1 MKKKL
6 KCSICGE
13 EHGDRYGHNAEPIN
27 SGRCCVVCNA
37 TVVVPM
43 RLRMFFDSV
52 ERTKEIEESVKENI
66 KENNDGI

>member
-27 SGRCCVVCNA
+27 DGRCCAVCNA

-43 RLRMFFDSV
+43 RLRLFFDS
-52 ERTKEIEESVKENI
+52 ETRTEMIKKSIKENI

>member
-1 MKKKL
+1 VKKKL

-27 SGRCCVVCNA
+27 DGRCCAVCNA

-43 RLRMFFDSV
+43 RLRLFFDS
-52 ERTKEIEESVKENI
+52 ETRTEMIKKSIEENI

>member
-27 SGRCCVVCNA
+27 DGRCCAVCNA

-43 RLRMFFDSV
+43 RLRLFFDS
-52 ERTKEIEESVKENI
+52 ETRTEMIKKSIEENI